1 MLKTNWERTYQH
13 PEVAKDLLKK
23 AVSGYSTGII
33 GNIKLLSNGCGNS
46 NYRVTFKSSPAILLR
61 IYLRDSL
68 SMKKESKLL
77 KMIDQD
83 IPCPKMFLADST
95 KKTLP
100 FFFSI
105 NQFVK
110 GELMRDVI
118 LRGEKKDIQECA
130 FSAGEELSKL
140 KNYKFDSPGFLTE
153 DLQITPFPGGRNLP
167 AELKRMLS
175 LDKAKKYIREDSH
188 NKLNKIISEYLL
200 EINSCNLV
208 HGDYDPANILV
219 KKIDGKY
226 KIAAV
231 LDWEFAFS
239 GSSLFDAGSFLRYSH
254 LLPSFYEESF
264 VSGLQSNGMSLQPNW
279 KKEAKL
285 MDMLSLLSLLN
296 ENSHSERPVMIEDI
310 ISLIEYSAETFETF

>member
-33 GNIKLLSNGCGNS
+33 SNIKLLSNGCGNS

-140 KNYKFDSPGFLTE
+140 KNYKFD
-153 DLQITPFPGGRNLP
+153 
-167 AELKRMLS
+167 
-175 LDKAKKYIREDSH
+175 
-188 NKLNKIISEYLL
+188 
-200 EINSCNLV
+200 
-208 HGDYDPANILV
+208 
-219 KKIDGKY
+219 
-226 KIAAV
+226 
-231 LDWEFAFS
+231 
-239 GSSLFDAGSFLRYSH
+239 
-254 LLPSFYEESF
+254 
-264 VSGLQSNGMSLQPNW
+264 
-279 KKEAKL
+279 
-285 MDMLSLLSLLN
+285 
-296 ENSHSERPVMIEDI
+296 
-310 ISLIEYSAETFETF
+310 